1 MSWWFK
7 VPAAFGLR
15 PEMMEVGMAGLHA
28 WMALLAIDAQNDFAG
43 EVPRRFCAPS
53 YLARQFP
60 DDGPGADEME
70 RGITRCLDA
79 KIVVDTGDGL
89 RFADD
94 VYEGWRAPKSDRQ
107 RKRDQ
112 RAKETP
118 RQMDKYV
125 HLTVADRTDHGESRD
140 VTAGHAESR
149 DVTPGHAM
157 SRSVTQVTLPDQ
169 TRPDQTREST
179 HTSAGT
185 RAHAEGSGP
194 AFAAEREALGIA
206 GDEAAKALGFAP
218 GELAELEAGARE
230 PSQAE
235 AGELELLIRRARGEV
250 HIGLDETRPVLRR
263 ERRDVAKALWAYQDK
278 ARSRV
283 VPEAR
288 PLKLQEMPGGQLDPI
303 VLILATWSPAD
314 CRHALDMA
322 AEEARVLGAAGKD
335 PLVFLNGRTNWKQ
348 EQFERLCQATPEQI
362 RARAGPREK
371 APARAMPR
379 GSSRMPASKAELE
392 EAKRKLGGTL

>member
-112 RAKETP
+112 RAKEAP

-125 HLTVADRTDHGESRD
+125 HLTVADRAGHAESRD
-140 VTAGHAESR
+140 VTAGHA
-149 DVTPGHAM
+149 M
-157 SRSVTQVTLPDQ
+157 SRPVTQVTLPDQ

-218 GELAELEAGARE
+218 SELAQLEAGDRQ

-235 AGELELLIRRARGEV
+235 ANELELLIRRARGEV
-250 HIGLDETRPVLRR
+250 HVGLDETRPVLRR

-278 ARSRV
+278 VRAQV
-283 VPEAR
+283 VPDAR

-303 VLILATWSPAD
+303 VLLLATWSPAD

-322 AEEARVLGAAGKD
+322 AEEARVLGASGKD

-362 RARAGPREK
+362 RARAGPRLQDQERK
-371 APARAMPR
+371 RAGRHAVMR
-379 GSSRMPASKAELE
+379 GSSRRPASLAELQ
-392 EAKRKLGGTL
+392 EAERQLANKP